1 MISIVIPV
9 FNEEDNV
16 VPLSESLNDAL
27 PGLQDDVEIIFVND
41 GSTDDTGK
49 RIKELAEKNARVRMV
64 SFSRNF
70 GQTAAIQA
78 GIDHSTGDVI
88 IPMDG
93 DLQNDPADIHLL
105 LEKLEEGYDVVS
117 GWRKDRADNPVR
129 RNLPSRMANRLIS
142 SISGVRLH
150 DYGCTLKAYRKGV
163 LEGVSL
169 YGEMHRFIPIYAFWM
184 GARVTEIPVAHH
196 PRKYGRSKYGL
207 ERTIKVLLDLMVIQF
222 LFRYSVKPIYV
233 FGTFGLSFLA
243 LGLLSGVYALFLKF
257 FRGVFF
263 IQTPLPLL
271 VVMCLVTGIM
281 CILMGLLAEMI
292 VRTYYES
299 QKKPVY
305 LVRETKNLG
314 ENKEAD

>member
-9 FNEEDNV
+9 FNEEDNI
-16 VPLSESLNDAL
+16 VPLHESLVHSLASMD
-27 PGLQDDVEIIFVND
+27 GDCEIIFIND
-41 GSTDDTGK
+41 GSADRTED
-49 RIKELAEKNARVRMV
+49 RIKELAEKDKRIRLI

-78 GIDHSTGDVI
+78 GIDHSQGEVV

-93 DLQNDPADIHLL
+93 DLQNDPQDMGRMLA
-105 LEKLEEGYDVVS
+105 KLREGYDVVS
-117 GWRKDRADNPVR
+117 GWRKDRSDNPIR
-129 RNLPSRMANRLIS
+129 RNLPSRIANKLIS
-142 SISGVRLH
+142 VISGVHLH

-163 LEGVSL
+163 IKGVSL

-184 GARVTEIPVAHH
+184 GGKVTEIPVTHH
-196 PRKYGRSKYGL
+196 PRKHGKSKYGL
-207 ERTIKVLLDLMVIQF
+207 ERTFKVLLDLMVVQF

-233 FGTFGLSFLA
+233 FGFFGLSFL
-243 LGLLSGVYALFLKF
+243 GVGFLSGLYALYLKF
-257 FRGVFF
+257 FQGVYF

-271 VVMCLVTGIM
+271 VVMCLVTGVM

-305 LVRETKNLG
+305 QV
-314 ENKEAD
+314 KEVVNAGS